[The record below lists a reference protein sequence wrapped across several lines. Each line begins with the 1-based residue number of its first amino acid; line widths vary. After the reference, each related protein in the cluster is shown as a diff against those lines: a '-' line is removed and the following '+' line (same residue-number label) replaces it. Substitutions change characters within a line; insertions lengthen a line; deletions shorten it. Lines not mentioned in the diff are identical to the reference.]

1 MTAKDGIFLRT
12 DERRHGAATGTP
24 AHAGTTRKMRGR
36 EAAPAAPTDG
46 GRKWVA
52 ASE

>member
-1 MTAKDGIFLRT
+1 MTAKDGIFLQT

-24 AHAGTTRKMRGR
+24 AHAGR